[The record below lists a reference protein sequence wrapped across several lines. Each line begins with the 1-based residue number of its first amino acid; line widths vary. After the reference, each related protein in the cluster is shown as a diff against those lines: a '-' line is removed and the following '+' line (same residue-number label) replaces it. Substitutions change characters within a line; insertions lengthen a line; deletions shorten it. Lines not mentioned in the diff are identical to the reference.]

1 MPTRNAK
8 ATAVV
13 AEKPSVARDIA
24 NVLGAKQ
31 RGKGFLHGNG
41 YVVTW
46 AVGHLVALAQPHE
59 IHAEWK
65 PWRRDRLPM
74 LPEHWPLVVY
84 DQTRDQYEVV
94 RRILNS
100 PKIASV
106 ICATDAGREG
116 ELIFRYIYDAAGS
129 KKPVQ
134 RLWISSLTPDA
145 IRQGLRSLRPSSKYA
160 PLADAARGRSRA
172 DWLVGMNLSRA
183 YSLDYDQ
190 DLSVGRVQTPTLAM
204 VVERELAVRNFVPED
219 YIEVVARFAP
229 PAKPD
234 AEPDSAGEAQAEG
247 GREAS
252 AGSYRRTYFRKKPKP
267 AGAAESAGE
276 TTTKPADNSAAPPAT
291 RLPIDGEEAA
301 RIIERA
307 KSGEARIESVQRKSK
322 RMPPPL
328 FYDLTELQRHANRL
342 YGFSA
347 KRTLDLAQSLYEK
360 HKLITYPRTDNRH
373 VSKDV
378 AAELAGVVRA
388 IEAPYRD
395 QVHPGSGERPLGRR
409 YVDDAKVSDHHAI
422 LPTAVSPKSLP
433 GRTDEALIYDLVC
446 RRLLSAW
453 HEDHVWSVTT
463 VITAITSPGE
473 PSGQRPIVDRYLS
486 TGTLVEQ
493 EGWKV
498 LDIKKQVKAGEKT
511 TENKGARKRK
521 TWDASEDSSQ
531 DLPTGLRKDQVQ
543 DVLDA
548 EAVKKQTRPP
558 RRLTDA
564 TLLTAMESAG
574 KTLDDKE
581 LSDAMKARG
590 LGTPATRAQ
599 TIETLLR
606 RDYILRKGKSLEATD
621 KGIRLIGVVHP
632 AVKSPLMTGEW
643 EAKLKK
649 IEQAEGDLDTFMHGI
664 EDYVREVIR
673 APRVPGADGAD
684 WVGSAVTVGSSAVLG
699 PGRGPVA
706 AVPRAA
712 GGKRPVSAPAQGDD
726 SSSDFSPADFSSGDV
741 PPDDPRPEHDWSD
754 DPFYR
759 GTTAVPANPATPAS
773 AAAAPRTAAQVST
786 VARARIARPAT
797 PANSDIS
804 TLIVSAFGFKAF
816 RPYQEAVCRSVVD
829 GDNVLLVMPTGAGKS
844 LCYQLPGVARQGT
857 TLVVSPLIAL
867 MEDQVAKLREQGFRA
882 ERIHSG
888 RDRAASQQVCRDYLT
903 GDLDFL
909 FIAPERLAVP
919 GFPEMLAKRTPVLV
933 AVDEAHCISQWGHD
947 FRPEY
952 RMLGQRL
959 PMLRPAPVIALTATA
974 TPLVQDDIVEQLG
987 LPEMRRFIHG
997 FRRENIAIEIVELNP
1012 GQRSE
1017 KTVAILADP
1026 GRRPAIVYTS
1036 TRKYAR
1042 ALADDLR
1049 SHYRTAAYHA
1059 GMPAE
1064 ERDEVQA
1071 RFIEGRYEVM
1081 VATVAFGM
1089 GIDKANIRSVIHTA
1103 LPGSIEAYYQE
1114 IGRAG
1119 RDGEPS
1125 RAVLMHSWADRKTHE
1140 FFWDR
1145 DYPEPTDLQRLYN
1158 TLGEQAQTMDELQQK
1173 SASGPLVFEKAI
1185 EKLWIHGGAVVDLD
1199 QNVTRGHDEWRATY
1213 RDQREHKLAQLEMM
1227 SRYAESSGCRMLYLL
1242 QHFGDL
1248 DDVTRLCGICDVCA
1262 PEGTLVQRFDKPS
1275 ALQLTQLERI
1285 VDALRMGGR
1294 QTPGK
1299 LQRAVFKE
1307 SELDRNGFEQ
1317 LLAGLTRSGLVEIT
1331 EDSFEK
1337 DGRRIDFR
1345 WAALSADGQ
1354 AHEGSLEGHLT
1365 IPAHMKEKKKRGA
1378 RKAKPKPKAAGGARR
1393 KRSVPGARAAGGGA
1407 VGAEAGVA
1415 EPGADED
1422 LVQALR
1428 EWRLKEARRKRIP
1441 AFRILKDSVLH
1452 EIASSRPQ
1460 SQADLLAISGFGPK
1474 MASKYGLKIISLVQA
1489 GEGSGG

>member
-1 MPTRNAK
+1 
-8 ATAVV
+8 
-13 AEKPSVARDIA
+13 
-24 NVLGAKQ
+24 
-31 RGKGFLHGNG
+31 
-41 YVVTW
+41 
-46 AVGHLVALAQPHE
+46 
-59 IHAEWK
+59 
-65 PWRRDRLPM
+65 
-74 LPEHWPLVVY
+74 
-84 DQTRDQYEVV
+84 
-94 RRILNS
+94 
-100 PKIASV
+100 
-106 ICATDAGREG
+106 
-116 ELIFRYIYDAAGS
+116 
-129 KKPVQ
+129 
-134 RLWISSLTPDA
+134 
-145 IRQGLRSLRPSSKYA
+145 
-160 PLADAARGRSRA
+160 
-172 DWLVGMNLSRA
+172 
-183 YSLDYDQ
+183 
-190 DLSVGRVQTPTLAM
+190 
-204 VVERELAVRNFVPED
+204 
-219 YIEVVARFAP
+219 
-229 PAKPD
+229 
-234 AEPDSAGEAQAEG
+234 
-247 GREAS
+247 
-252 AGSYRRTYFRKKPKP
+252 
-267 AGAAESAGE
+267 
-276 TTTKPADNSAAPPAT
+276 
-291 RLPIDGEEAA
+291 
-301 RIIERA
+301 
-307 KSGEARIESVQRKSK
+307 
-322 RMPPPL
+322 
-328 FYDLTELQRHANRL
+328 
-342 YGFSA
+342 
-347 KRTLDLAQSLYEK
+347 
-360 HKLITYPRTDNRH
+360 
-373 VSKDV
+373 
-378 AAELAGVVRA
+378 
-388 IEAPYRD
+388 
-395 QVHPGSGERPLGRR
+395 
-409 YVDDAKVSDHHAI
+409 
-422 LPTAVSPKSLP
+422 
-433 GRTDEALIYDLVC
+433 
-446 RRLLSAW
+446 
-453 HEDHVWSVTT
+453 
-463 VITAITSPGE
+463 
-473 PSGQRPIVDRYLS
+473 
-486 TGTLVEQ
+486 
-493 EGWKV
+493 
-498 LDIKKQVKAGEKT
+498 
-511 TENKGARKRK
+511 
-521 TWDASEDSSQ
+521 
-531 DLPTGLRKDQVQ
+531 
-543 DVLDA
+543 
-548 EAVKKQTRPP
+548 
-558 RRLTDA
+558 
-564 TLLTAMESAG
+564 
-574 KTLDDKE
+574 
-581 LSDAMKARG
+581 
-590 LGTPATRAQ
+590 
-599 TIETLLR
+599 
-606 RDYILRKGKSLEATD
+606 
-621 KGIRLIGVVHP
+621 
-632 AVKSPLMTGEW
+632 MTGEW

-649 IEQAEGDLDTFMHGI
+649 IEQAEGDLDTFMRGI
-664 EDYVREVIR
+664 EEYVSEVIG
-673 APRVPGADGAD
+673 AARVPGADGAD
-684 WVGSAVTVGSSAVLG
+684 GGGSGVRSGSSAVSG
-699 PGRGPVA
+699 AGRGPVA
-706 AVPRAA
+706 AAPPAA
-712 GGKRPVSAPAQGDD
+712 GRKRPVSAPAQGDD

-759 GTTAVPANPATPAS
+759 GTSAAPANPVASASTAVPASTAVTPTTAT
-773 AAAAPRTAAQVST
+773 QVST

-888 RDRAASQQVCRDYLT
+888 RDREASQQVCRDYLT

-1158 TLGEQAQTMDELQQK
+1158 ALGEQPQTMDELQQK

-1185 EKLWIHGGAVVDLD
+1185 EKLWIHGGAVVDFD
-1199 QNVTRGHDEWRATY
+1199 QNVTRGHDAWRATY

-1242 QHFGDL
+1242 KHFGDF

-1294 QTPGK
+1294 QTAGK

-1337 DGRRIDFR
+1337 DGRRINFR
-1345 WAALSADGQ
+1345 WAALSAAGQ

-1365 IPAHMKEKKKRGA
+1365 LPAHMKEKKKPGA
-1378 RKAKPKPKAAGGARR
+1378 RKAKPKTKTTAGAKR
-1393 KRSVPGARAAGGGA
+1393 KRSAQGVRAVAADAG
-1407 VGAEAGVA
+1407 EAAQGR
-1415 EPGADED
+1415 DED
-1422 LVQALR
+1422 IIKALR

-1441 AFRILKDSVLH
+1441 AFRVLKDSVLH

-1474 MASKYGLKIISLVQA
+1474 MASKYGLKIISLVQS
-1489 GEGSGG
+1489 GEGSEG